1 MEKRKRSIVR
11 RIVDILLVVLL
22 VVALLLAAGIAYLS
36 VTEYKPA
43 DRETMVIDG
52 KGSRT
57 LSVGDSLTVM
67 TWNIGYGALG
77 DNADFFMEG
86 GEMVETA
93 DEARLQKNLK
103 GIAKGIG
110 DVSPDITLLQEVD
123 SDSTRSHHVDETAYL
138 DGLWSDDVSTE
149 ALYHSGFVPYPLPP
163 IGTVHMNLQTLS
175 KYPASEATRIQLPVP
190 FKWPVRTANLKRCLL
205 VTRIPLK
212 GSDKEL
218 VVVNLHLEAY
228 DDGAGKMEQTKMLR
242 TLLETEY
249 KKGNYVLAAGDF
261 NQSFSNVD
269 MTDYAIRDG
278 VWAPGVLDVSEFSDD
293 FVLRMDNT
301 TPTCRGL
308 DQPYAGVPED
318 SVQYYMVDGFI
329 VSKNLKIDSLETQD
343 YGFRNTDHNPV
354 VLEATLA

>member
-1 MEKRKRSIVR
+1 MVKKKRSVIR
-11 RIVDILLVVLL
+11 RIVDGFLAILLIL
-22 VVALLLAAGIAYLS
+22 VLLLAAGIAYLS

-43 DRETMVIDG
+43 EVETMAIEG
-52 KGSRT
+52 KGTRS
-57 LSVGDSLTVM
+57 LSVGDSLTVLS
-67 TWNIGYGALG
+67 WNIGYGALG

-86 GEMVETA
+86 GEMVTTA
-93 DEARLQKNLK
+93 DEARVKENLK

-110 DVSPDITLLQEVD
+110 DVSPDITMLQEVD
-123 SDSTRSHHVDETAYL
+123 SDSVRSHHIDETAYL
-138 DGLWSDDVSTE
+138 DGLWSDDITTE
-149 ALYHSGFVPYPLPP
+149 ALYHSGFVPYPVPP

-212 GSDKEL
+212 DSDKEL

-228 DDGAGKMEQTKMLR
+228 DSGEGKAEQTKMLR
-242 TLLETEY
+242 NLLETEY

-269 MTDYAIRDG
+269 MTNYQIREG

-293 FVLRMDNT
+293 FVLKMDNT

-308 DQPYAGVPED
+308 DQPYAGVDEK

-329 VSKNLKIDSLETQD
+329 VSKNLKVDSLKTQD